1 MKGKRPLLVLAGLLL
16 LAVPLGLACGE
27 EEAPSPTPALPLR
40 TATEARPA
48 PGAAGIPSNPRPVR
62 GLEGI
67 LELDDG
73 LAIFKERPADEDRT
87 GVTDDVIR
95 LGRIAD
101 LSGPL
106 AAYEPFWGET
116 LRVLIDRINEAGG
129 IHGRRIELITYD
141 HKSNPAVAVEV
152 TKRLVEQDRVF
163 ALFFNIGSPAHAAVH
178 DYHVQKK
185 VPYIFYFDGSTTGM
199 EPETSSYD
207 INGQNPDILGGVA
220 MVDAL
225 FDIDPN
231 AHPMLVYANFPASQ
245 AGREGIL
252 YAMNRLG
259 KELVGEISHDFTQV
273 DLTAIAQQVANSG
286 ADWVIYHGSIVQ
298 AISLVKTLRELG
310 SDMRVFQW
318 GWVPTGDPGTDQLFD
333 GTYQVS
339 FFCSEFA
346 CPEREVYQKLRAVA
360 EEEGIP
366 YNPFLSAQAL
376 MVVEYLVRALEL
388 AGPDLTREGLIE
400 AIELG
405 FDGSFQCSVCVA
417 PAIMGPQDH
426 WANEDFIVL
435 RWDAEAQRF
444 ETLGQVDYETSRGRG
459 IRGNVPGYPC
469 RPETCPWQE

>member
-1 MKGKRPLLVLAGLLL
+1 MKGTRAFLALAGLLL
-16 LAVPLGLACGE
+16 LVIPLALACEE
-27 EEAPSPTPALPLR
+27 EEAPTPIPTPTP
-40 TATEARPA
+40 TGARLG

-67 LELDDG
+67 LALDDG
-73 LAIFKERPADEDRT
+73 LAIFKERPAQEDRT
-87 GVTDDVIR
+87 GVTDSVIR

-116 LRVLIDRINEAGG
+116 LRVLIDRINQAGG
-129 IHGRRIELITYD
+129 IHGRRIEIITYD
-141 HKSNPAVAVEV
+141 HKSNPALAAEV

-163 ALFFNIGSPAHAAVH
+163 ALFFGIGSAGHAGMH
-178 DYHVQKK
+178 EYHVQKG
-185 VPYIFYFDGSTTGM
+185 VPYLFYFDGSTTGM

-225 FDIDPN
+225 LDIDAQARPI
-231 AHPMLVYANFPASQ
+231 LVYANFPASQ

-252 YAMNRLG
+252 YAMDRLG
-259 KELVGEISHDFTQV
+259 KKLVGEISHEFTQV
-273 DLTAIAQQVANSG
+273 DLTAIAREVANSR

-318 GWVPTGDPGTDQLFD
+318 GWVPTGDPRTDQLFE
-333 GTYQVS
+333 GTFQVS

-346 CPEREVYQKLRAVA
+346 CPEREVFRKLQAIA
-360 EEEGIP
+360 QEEGIP

-388 AGPDLTREGLIE
+388 AGPDLTRQGLIG

-405 FDGSFQCSVCVA
+405 FDGSFQCSVCIA

-426 WANEDFIVL
+426 WANESFLIL
-435 RWDAEAQRF
+435 QWDTGAQRF
-444 ETLGQVDYETSRGRG
+444 KVLGQVDYETSHGRG

-469 RPETCPWQE
+469 RPETCPWRQ